1 MTPINS
7 RQRPTNRIT
16 STDFKQVIA
25 DGFEVLV
32 DAKPKY
38 PAKPAIGL
46 KVDPVNGESFI
57 MPIEFKTARDLVALI
72 TQVLLAEAPE
82 LFRNL

>member
-1 MTPINS
+1 MT
-7 RQRPTNRIT
+7 RTKTRIT
-16 STDFKQVIA
+16 STDFKEVVA
-25 DGFEVLV
+25 AGFEVLI

-57 MPIEFKTARDLVALI
+57 MPINFGAALDLAMLI
-72 TQVLLAEAPE
+72 TQTLLAEAPE
-82 LFRNL
+82 LFKGKLF

>member
-1 MTPINS
+1 MTPRNS
-7 RQRPTNRIT
+7 RHCPTNRIT

-25 DGFEVLV
+25 DSFEVLV

-57 MPIEFKTARDLVALI
+57 MPVEFKTARDLVALI